1 MQNTHQRWHG
11 RPSSQ
16 VIWERL
22 QYRQAWLTFLRFFL
36 GSCSAGTSPARVRL
50 SWLRWRHSPP
60 GLASARAGGG
70 AEAIWDIVDR
80 QEGAS
85 RGIIYGWSHH
95 GRQAG
100 VGSDED
106 MENRRFCGLDRSSG
120 RLVTL
125 KTVENHTARVLLK
138 PLDHVLLADPAI
150 FFIHD
155 SPCSPTHTQPPLR
168 STFGRGSYSLTS
180 VT

>member
-1 MQNTHQRWHG
+1 MLGYCITNEQTKQNTHQRWHG

-36 GSCSAGTSPARVRL
+36 GSCSPGISPAKVRL
-50 SWLRWRHSPP
+50 GWFRWGHNPP
-60 GLASARAGGG
+60 GLASAGSGWG
-70 AEAIWDIVDR
+70 AEAIWDIVGR
-80 QEGAS
+80 QEGAL

-106 MENRRFCGLDRSSG
+106 RENRRFCGLDRWLIG
-120 RLVTL
+120 
-125 KTVENHTARVLLK
+125 KARDVK
-138 PLDHVLLADPAI
+138 K
-150 FFIHD
+150 
-155 SPCSPTHTQPPLR
+155 
-168 STFGRGSYSLTS
+168 G
-180 VT
+180 